1 MPPTPP
7 EEPSI
12 WLDLSDAAQMLGV
25 HFTTLRRWA
34 DAGQVPCFR
43 TPGGRRRFRSAEL
56 VAFLEGLRQH
66 DKELAPSQPQSMTAS
81 GVTIH
86 TVGVHEEPWYH
97 RLNESQRN
105 AMRHEGQQLMAVLMQ
120 YATRQNGGEAFLQEG
135 RRLAAYYGQECCRI
149 GLLLT
154 ETVSAFLRVRRSI
167 LDAVYRAGALAGVP
181 DADTWRLYDRM
192 NTFLDHMLLATVE
205 RYLEE
210 QSRLHPT
217 SPAERPH
224 PLEAETP

>member
-1 MPPTPP
+1 
-7 EEPSI
+7 
-12 WLDLSDAAQMLGV
+12 V

-34 DAGQVPCFR
+34 DAGQVPCIR
-43 TPGGRRRFRSAEL
+43 TPGGRRRFRAAEL
-56 VAFLEGLRQH
+56 VAFLEGLRPHEQ
-66 DKELAPSQPQSMTAS
+66 EPAPTQPQSTTAS

-86 TVGVHEEPWYH
+86 TVGVHQEPWYL
-97 RLNESQRN
+97 RLDEAQRN

-149 GLLLT
+149 GLSLT

-167 LDAVYRAGALAGVP
+167 LDAVYRAGALAGAP
-181 DADTWRLYDRM
+181 DADAWRLYDRM

-205 RYLEE
+205 RYTEE
-210 QSRLHPT
+210 QKRLRPP
-217 SPAERPH
+217 SPAEQPRA
-224 PLEAETP
+224 LETGNP

>member
-1 MPPTPP
+1 MSSTFSQ
-7 EEPSI
+7 E

-34 DAGQVPCFR
+34 DAGQVPCIR
-43 TPGGRRRFRSAEL
+43 TPGGRRRFRAVEL
-56 VAFLEGLRQH
+56 AAFLAGLRQH
-66 DKELAPSQPQSMTAS
+66 EKELAPSQPQSTTAS

-86 TVGVHEEPWYH
+86 SVGVHEEPWYH
-97 RLNESQRN
+97 RLDEAQRN

-149 GLLLT
+149 GLSLT

-167 LDAVYRAGALAGVP
+167 LDAVYRAGALAGAP
-181 DADTWRLYDRM
+181 DADAWRLYDRM

-205 RYLEE
+205 RYAEE
-210 QSRLHPT
+210 QQRLRLI
-217 SPAERPH
+217 SPAGQPRA
-224 PLEAETP
+224 LETGNP

>member
-1 MPPTPP
+1 MSSTSPQ
-7 EEPSI
+7 E

-34 DAGQVPCFR
+34 DAGQVPCIR
-43 TPGGRRRFRSAEL
+43 TPGGRRRFRAVEL
-56 VAFLEGLRQH
+56 AAFLAGLRQH
-66 DKELAPSQPQSMTAS
+66 EKEMAPSQPQSTTAS

-86 TVGVHEEPWYH
+86 SVGVHEEPWYH
-97 RLNESQRN
+97 RLDEAQRN

-149 GLLLT
+149 GLSLT

-167 LDAVYRAGALAGVP
+167 LDAVYRAGALAGAP
-181 DADTWRLYDRM
+181 DADAWRLYDRM

-205 RYLEE
+205 RYAEE
-210 QSRLHPT
+210 QQRLRPT
-217 SPAERPH
+217 SPAGQPRA
-224 PLEAETP
+224 LETGNP

>member
-1 MPPTPP
+1 MSSTSPQ
-7 EEPSI
+7 E

-34 DAGQVPCFR
+34 DAGQVPCIR
-43 TPGGRRRFRSAEL
+43 TPGGRRRFRAVEL
-56 VAFLEGLRQH
+56 AAFLAGLRQH
-66 DKELAPSQPQSMTAS
+66 EKELAPSQPQSATAS
-81 GVTIH
+81 SVTIH
-86 TVGVHEEPWYH
+86 SVGVQEEPWYH
-97 RLNESQRN
+97 RLDEAQRN

-149 GLLLT
+149 GLSLT

-167 LDAVYRAGALAGVP
+167 LDAVYRAGALAGAP
-181 DADTWRLYDRM
+181 DADAWRLYDRM

-205 RYLEE
+205 RYAEE
-210 QSRLHPT
+210 QQRLRPT
-217 SPAERPH
+217 SPAGQPRA
-224 PLEAETP
+224 LETGNP

>member
-1 MPPTPP
+1 MSSTSPQ
-7 EEPSI
+7 E

-34 DAGQVPCFR
+34 DAGQVPCIR
-43 TPGGRRRFRSAEL
+43 TPGGRRRFRAVEL
-56 VAFLEGLRQH
+56 AAFLAGLRQH
-66 DKELAPSQPQSMTAS
+66 EKELAPSQPQSTTAS

-86 TVGVHEEPWYH
+86 SVGVHEEPWYH
-97 RLNESQRN
+97 RLDEAQRN

-149 GLLLT
+149 GLSPT

-167 LDAVYRAGALAGVP
+167 LDAVYRAGALAGAP
-181 DADTWRLYDRM
+181 DADAWRLYDRM

-205 RYLEE
+205 RYAEE
-210 QSRLHPT
+210 QQRLRPT
-217 SPAERPH
+217 SPAGQPRA
-224 PLEAETP
+224 LETGNP

>member
-1 MPPTPP
+1 MPPTSS
-7 EEPSI
+7 EEPSV
-12 WLDLSDAAQMLGV
+12 WLDLSQAAQILGV

-56 VAFLEGLRQH
+56 IAFLEGLRQH
-66 DKELAPSQPQSMTAS
+66 DRALTPSQPQATTAS

-86 TVGVHEEPWYH
+86 TIGVQEEPWYH
-97 RLNESQRN
+97 RLDEAQRS

-135 RRLAAYYGQECCRI
+135 RRLAAYYGQECCHI
-149 GLLLT
+149 GLSLS
-154 ETVSAFLRVRRSI
+154 ETISAFLRVRRSI
-167 LDAVYRAGALAGVP
+167 LDAVYRAGALAGAP

-192 NTFLDHMLLATVE
+192 NTFLDHMLLAIVE

-210 QSRLHPT
+210 QKRLHPP
-217 SPAERPH
+217 SPAAQPS
-224 PLEAETP
+224 PLQAGTP